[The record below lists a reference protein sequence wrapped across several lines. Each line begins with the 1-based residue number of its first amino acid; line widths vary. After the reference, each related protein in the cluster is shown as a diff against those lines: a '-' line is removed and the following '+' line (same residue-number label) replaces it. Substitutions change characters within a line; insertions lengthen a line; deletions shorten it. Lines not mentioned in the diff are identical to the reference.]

1 LAPIRA
7 PITATRAGGGA
18 LCGSAARGRTIRDLE
33 QRLGFLPTEP
43 DGLCTVDQGY
53 LVHMHPGFVSGL
65 SDGFPKIA
73 GSRAT
78 RGMWAHQLQYPFNAC
93 CIELLFKTV
102 EIFKV
107 VAFTAGLQ
115 EYASLVL
122 DRLDPYG
129 EVFVH
134 RLYHGACTTPVT
146 GGS

>member
-1 LAPIRA
+1 MHSGPRLSRA
-7 PITATRAGGGA
+7 VQT
-18 LCGSAARGRTIRDLE
+18 
-33 QRLGFLPTEP
+33 
-43 DGLCTVDQGY
+43 
-53 LVHMHPGFVSGL
+53 HPGFTSGL
-65 SDGFPKIA
+65 GDGLPKIA

-93 CIELLFKTV
+93 CIEILFKTAK
-102 EIFKV
+102 IFKV

-134 RLYHGACTTPVT
+134 RLYRGACTTPVT